1 LKQFVRLVERV
12 IPSETGKQ
20 TKLLSLAMMDTKAS
34 NQGMMLEAVD
44 ADIQMY
50 RALVMEFVS
59 SLVYAK
65 FTDMETMQQRYSYL
79 KNMGENILS
88 ALHHG
93 NVDVRS
99 PEIVSRAE
107 LLGNLAH
114 GTKLFKDLWND
125 FLRFSKDKE
134 ASIQSYWDY
143 FKTHREQFQK
153 SSDQE
158 KNQLV
163 HGMHDD
169 DEEILQSF
177 VQGKQSLGNESL
189 VSIVTMQR
197 QVVLGLEALS

>member
-1 LKQFVRLVERV
+1 
-12 IPSETGKQ
+12 
-20 TKLLSLAMMDTKAS
+20 MMDTKAS

-143 FKTHREQFQK
+143 FKTHR
-153 SSDQE
+153 
-158 KNQLV
+158 
-163 HGMHDD
+163 
-169 DEEILQSF
+169 
-177 VQGKQSLGNESL
+177 
-189 VSIVTMQR
+189 
-197 QVVLGLEALS
+197 